1 MAYTLRDYFIG
12 FYAIGAAVLVMVALT
27 SLGGGEAV
35 EKRPVG
41 LRAYLPVLAPL
52 NWFAPP
58 LLMASG
64 IGELPLDWPF
74 VRLTGF
80 AATFYSLSMLLWAP
94 SALGRFLVPRAVI
107 FRDHELVTGG
117 PYRFVRHPIYSGV
130 VTLWLAAG
138 LGTLNVVLLALWPVI
153 AYAFSIQAGI
163 EEDLLRSKFG
173 SSYEDYVA
181 STGRLAP
188 RLFA

>member
-1 MAYTLRDYFIG
+1 MASELRGYFIG

-27 SLGGGEAV
+27 SLGRGEAV
-35 EKRPVG
+35 EKRPAG

-64 IGELPLDWPF
+64 IGELPFDWPL

-80 AATFYSLSMLLWAP
+80 TASFYALAMLLWAP

-107 FRDHELVTGG
+107 FRDHELVTSG

-138 LGTLNVVLLALWPVI
+138 LGTLNVVLLGLWPLI
-153 AYAFSIQAGI
+153 TYAFSIQAGI
-163 EEDLLRSKFG
+163 EEGLLGSKFG

-188 RLFA
+188 RLLA